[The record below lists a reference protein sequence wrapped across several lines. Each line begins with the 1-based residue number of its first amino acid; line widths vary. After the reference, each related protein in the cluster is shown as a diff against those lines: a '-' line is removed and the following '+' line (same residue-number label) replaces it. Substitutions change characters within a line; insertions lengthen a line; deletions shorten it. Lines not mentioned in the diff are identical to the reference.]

1 MKILVICEMPDFALD
16 QLRALGCETVY
27 KPNLAADA
35 LRMALADTGI
45 LVVGSGRVSADLISS
60 AHSLQLIVRRG
71 AGPANI
77 AVEEASAQGVFVA
90 DCNEQHA
97 TAVAELGLGLLIA
110 LDRRIVEN
118 TLALR
123 EGRWSRA
130 ELAAARGLCGRT
142 LGLLGYGAA
151 GRMTAQRAHGFGM
164 NVIAWESGGNVADAH
179 DSEIEHCNWPRELA
193 GGSDAV
199 MLMPAVEGHDEVIVD
214 AEFLAAMRPGA
225 AFVHLGP
232 PGVVDAAALAEAVR
246 TRHLRVAIDSHAA
259 EPTADVARFTSSLLA
274 LPGVIGTQHIGALT
288 DQARDATAAEA
299 VRVIRK
305 FLVSGECANCLN
317 LLDRTPATWQL
328 VLRVRDQVGV
338 MASIL
343 DAIRADGINAEE
355 ITSRVF
361 TGAKAASCIIAIDER
376 PSREALDAIRA
387 LPDVLHLELR
397 ALV

>member
-1 MKILVICEMPDFALD
+1 MPEFALD
-16 QLRALGCETVY
+16 QLRALGCNVVY
-27 KPNLAADA
+27 KPGLAGGA
-35 LRMALADTGI
+35 LRPELSDASI
-45 LVVGSGRVSADLISS
+45 LVVGSGRVPADVIASAR
-60 AHSLQLIVRRG
+60 SLQLIVRRG
-71 AGPANI
+71 SGPANI

-123 EGRWSRA
+123 EGRWSRP
-130 ELAAARGLCGRT
+130 ELAAARGLSGRT
-142 LGLLGYGAA
+142 LGLLGYGAV
-151 GRMTAQRAHGFGM
+151 GRILAQRGHALGM
-164 NVIAWESGGNVADAH
+164 SVMVWEPGGTAAEAH
-179 DSEIEHCNWPRELA
+179 DSDVERCNWPREVA
-193 GGSDAV
+193 SGCDAV
-199 MLMPAVEGHDEVIVD
+199 MLLPAVEGQDAVVVD
-214 AEFLAAMRPGA
+214 QEFLAAMRPGA
-225 AFVHLGP
+225 LFIHLGP
-232 PGVVDAAALAEAVR
+232 AGAVDATALAEAVQSR
-246 TRHLRVAIDSHAA
+246 NLRAAIDVHAG
-259 EPTADVARFTSSLLA
+259 EPTADVARFTNPLLA
-274 LPGVIGTQHIGALT
+274 LPGVIGTQHIGPLT
-288 DQARDATAAEA
+288 EQAREATAAEA
-299 VRVIRK
+299 VRVIRS
-305 FLVSGECANCLN
+305 FLVTGECINCLN
-317 LLDRTPATWQL
+317 LMERTPATWQL

-361 TGAKAASCIIAIDER
+361 IGAKAASCIIAIDER